1 MAMAAAIAEKE
12 KMVNILLQANYIP
25 ISNYKD
31 LEGIIAL
38 GMCTNGE
45 RNLTDSTVL
54 RNMSVVLAH
63 SILACRSTLQG
74 IAKLQGVSEDCISEL
89 PDQILVSVLSHLT
102 VREALATSVLSRRWK
117 YLWAYSTRL
126 DFDSK
131 NALGKLI
138 INQSTER
145 PRYVEWVDGFVEC
158 VDHVLGEY
166 EVPTLDKFKI
176 SFDLDQRSTES
187 INSWVEFAMTR
198 PVQRLEMDLLGI
210 RPYHY
215 FQNLYYKQSCG
226 CSPKQFSLNLPRICP
241 PTSLGFKFLKDFY
254 LKNVSITTEV
264 LEYFL
269 ANCPNLERLSVFGSR
284 HLVKLRVSGSYPSL
298 KHLEFDEE
306 VGLFPQ
312 LKNLKKLVVEVRA
325 QNFDELLE
333 LTPLIIACPYLQIL
347 VLKNAVALE
356 KILIDPY
363 DQIVKNSAF
372 QTANINQEQ
381 IARSRAKCQL
391 EDKVPPSIELVIL

>member
-1 MAMAAAIAEKE
+1 
-12 KMVNILLQANYIP
+12 MVLLINFC
-25 ISNYKD
+25 K
-31 LEGIIAL
+31 
-38 GMCTNGE
+38 
-45 RNLTDSTVL
+45 
-54 RNMSVVLAH
+54 
-63 SILACRSTLQG
+63 
-74 IAKLQGVSEDCISEL
+74 GVSEDCISEL
-89 PDQILVSVLSHLT
+89 PDQILVCVLSHLT
-102 VREALATSVLSRRWK
+102 VREALATSVLSRRWR

-145 PRYVEWVDGFVEC
+145 PRYVEWVDRFVEC

-166 EVPTLDKFKI
+166 EVPTLDEFKI

-298 KHLEFDEE
+298 KHLEVVSCINLQSMEICDTNLISFKYVKMNMILKNVPLLVDVYIGVGSSMYVANILHQLSCCFSQLQVLTLQLCDPITPLWLVFTVLMCLFFLSIPYVVILFTLVLFLFLQFDEE

-312 LKNLKKLVVEVRA
+312 SKNLKKLVVEVRA

-347 VLKNAVALE
+347 VLKVGV
-356 KILIDPY
+356 Y
-363 DQIVKNSAF
+363 
-372 QTANINQEQ
+372 
-381 IARSRAKCQL
+381 
-391 EDKVPPSIELVIL
+391 